1 MNDTKYI
8 GQLGEKVAKVHY
20 QKLGYEFIDSNFR
33 LKIGEIDLIFY
44 HRQSNTLI
52 AIEVKAKKNQPG
64 VLLVASEKSGNQE
77 TYRLEDK
84 IDTLKLSK
92 IKNCLNIFVDR
103 NPIYKESNVQVDVM
117 MVYFEMA
124 DSLKKGTSLANGEE
138 GATLR
143 SLPQRITFKRIE
155 NII

>member
-52 AIEVKAKKNQPG
+52 AIEVKAKKCHPG
-64 VLLVASEKSGNQE
+64 MFLTANGSGRGHE
-77 TYRLEDK
+77 TYKLEDK

-92 IKNCLNIFVDR
+92 IRRCLNVFVDR
-103 NPIYKESNVQVDVM
+103 NSTYKESNLRVDVM
-117 MVYFEMA
+117 MVYFEMP
-124 DSLKKGTSLANGEE
+124 DSMTRAVSIRNREDDS
-138 GATLR
+138 TLR
-143 SLPQRITFKRIE
+143 ILPQKITFKRIE
-155 NII
+155 NVI